1 MGEGE
6 ILCECAGKVFG
17 DQTGAR
23 QASMKKLTSVQYLS
37 VLALKPN
44 AAA

>member
-1 MGEGE
+1 M
-6 ILCECAGKVFG
+6 CECAGKAFG

-23 QASMKKLTSVQYLS
+23 QASKKKLTSVLYPS
-37 VLALKPN
+37 VLALKPD